1 MKDRMKIKEFIADI
15 NLIRL
20 FGLIML
26 PYALIT
32 FLVPKEN
39 FYWVILWSYYCL
51 LMFLAK
57 DYKLRLGSLGI
68 LAFWLIFEAL
78 KSGALDSF
86 QISVVLFTLIVV
98 MVEVLG
104 KIKDKRSQKVK

>member
-1 MKDRMKIKEFIADI
+1 MKDRIKIKQYITDI

-32 FLVPKEN
+32 FLVAEEN

-51 LMFLAK
+51 LIFLAK

-86 QISVVLFTLIVV
+86 QISVVLFASIVV
-98 MVEVLG
+98 IMEVLG
-104 KIKDKRSQKVK
+104 KIKAKRLKKVK